1 MCQPWH
7 VTDGS
12 KKAIIAA
19 FFANLGI
26 AIAKFVGF
34 LITRSA
40 GMLAESVH
48 SFADTG
54 NQGLLFLGGSRA
66 RREAT
71 PAHPF
76 GYGRERYFWS
86 FAVALVLFSMGGL
99 FALYEG
105 IEKFRHP
112 HEVDKVWVAISIL
125 VFGLVIEGNSLRI
138 AVKEARHA
146 KGDAGWWHFIRH
158 SKQPELPVVLLEDT
172 GAELGLGFALV
183 GVIVAHQTGD
193 ARWDALGSMAIGLL
207 LIIIAIVLIIEM
219 KGLLIGESAG
229 TADRARIVA
238 ALEAGPHVDQLI
250 HVRTQ
255 HIGPDEILVAAK
267 VEYDSALT
275 FDQVTAAINATE
287 RGVRDAVPAARMIY
301 IEPDL
306 KTEGYVDSE
315 LRRAEHD
322 SQDAGQDDSQDDA
335 PH

>member
-1 MCQPWH
+1 

-26 AIAKFVGF
+26 AIAKFIGF

-54 NQGLLFLGGSRA
+54 NQGLLLLGGSRA
-66 RREAT
+66 KREAT
-71 PAHPF
+71 PEHPF

-112 HEVDKVWVAISIL
+112 HEIKSVWVAVGIL
-125 VFGLVIEGNSLRI
+125 VFGLLIEGYSLRTAI
-138 AVKEARHA
+138 KEAQHVKA
-146 KGDAGWWHFIRH
+146 DGVSWWKFIRT

-172 GAELGLGFALV
+172 GAELGLLFALF
-183 GVIVAHQTGD
+183 GVLMAHYTGD
-193 ARWDALGSMAIGLL
+193 GRWDAVGSITIGLL
-207 LIIIAIVLIIEM
+207 LIVIAIVLIIEM
-219 KGLLIGESAG
+219 KGLLIGESASKK
-229 TADRARIVA
+229 DRAGIVSA
-238 ALEAGPHVDQLI
+238 IEKSDRVEHLI
-250 HVRTQ
+250 HIRTQ

-267 VEYDSALT
+267 VEYDSELT
-275 FDQVTAAINATE
+275 FDELSVMIDVTEAN
-287 RGVRDAVPAARMIY
+287 VRAAVPAARMIY

-306 KTEGYVDSE
+306 KRLVD
-315 LRRAEHD
+315 D
-322 SQDAGQDDSQDDA
+322 PPVDAGTHDE
-335 PH
+335 H

>member
-1 MCQPWH
+1 M
-7 VTDGS
+7 TDGS
-12 KKAIIAA
+12 RKAIIAA

-26 AIAKFVGF
+26 AIAKFIGF

-66 RREAT
+66 KREAT
-71 PAHPF
+71 PEHPF
-76 GYGRERYFWS
+76 GFGRERYFWS

-112 HEVDKVWVAISIL
+112 HEIEKVWVAIAIL
-125 VFGLVIEGNSLRI
+125 VFGLVLEGNSLRI
-138 AVKEARHA
+138 AYLEAKRVK
-146 KGDAGWWHFIRH
+146 GPGVNWWQFIRH

-172 GAELGLGFALV
+172 GAELGLLFALF
-183 GVIVAHQTGD
+183 GVIMADQTGD
-193 ARWDALGSMAIGLL
+193 GRWDAVGSIAIGLL
-207 LIIIAIVLIIEM
+207 LIVIAIVLIIEM

-229 TADRARIVA
+229 KADRTAIVA
-238 ALEAGPHVDQLI
+238 ALEGSDRVDRLI
-250 HVRTQ
+250 HLRTQ

-267 VEYDSALT
+267 VEYDSSLT
-275 FDQVTAAINATE
+275 FDEVTHAINITE
-287 RGVRDAVPAARMIY
+287 QNVRAAVPAAQMIY

-306 KTEGYVDSE
+306 HRADYVDSSE
-315 LRRAEHD
+315 RHD
-322 SQDAGQDDSQDDA
+322 QGAAGDG
-335 PH
+335 H

>member
-1 MCQPWH
+1 M
-7 VTDGS
+7 TDGS

-26 AIAKFVGF
+26 AIAKFIGF

-48 SFADTG
+48 SLADTG

-66 RREAT
+66 KREAT
-71 PAHPF
+71 PEHPF

-112 HEVDKVWVAISIL
+112 HEVDKVWVAVAIL
-125 VFGLVIEGNSLRI
+125 VFGLLIEGYSLRTAI
-138 AVKEARHA
+138 KEARHA
-146 KGDAGWWHFIRH
+146 KGDSSWWHFIRN

-172 GAELGLGFALV
+172 GAEIGLLMALV
-183 GVIVAHQTGD
+183 GVVVAHQTGD
-193 ARWDALGSMAIGLL
+193 GRWDALGSIGIGVL
-207 LIIIAIVLIIEM
+207 LIAIAIVLIIEM

-229 TADRARIVA
+229 KADRAAIVA
-238 ALEAGPHVDQLI
+238 ALEGAPSVDRLI
-250 HVRTQ
+250 HLRTQ

-267 VEYDSALT
+267 LEYDSGLT
-275 FDQVTAAINATE
+275 FDEVVSAINVTE
-287 RGVRDAVPAARMIY
+287 QQVRSAVPAARMIY

-306 KTEGYVDSE
+306 HTEGYVD
-315 LRRAEHD
+315 
-322 SQDAGQDDSQDDA
+322 QDGSDA
-335 PH
+335 HH

>member
-1 MCQPWH
+1 M
-7 VTDGS
+7 TDGS

-26 AIAKFVGF
+26 AIAKFIGF

-54 NQGLLFLGGSRA
+54 NQGLLFLGGARA
-66 RREAT
+66 QKEAT
-71 PAHPF
+71 PEHPF

-105 IEKFRHP
+105 IQKFRDP
-112 HEVDKVWVAISIL
+112 HEIEQVWVAVGIL
-125 VFGLVIEGNSLRI
+125 VLGLLLEGNSLRI
-138 AVKEARHA
+138 AVNEANHA
-146 KGDAGWWHFIRH
+146 RGNAGWWAFIRN

-172 GAELGLGFALV
+172 GAEIGLLLALG
-183 GVIVAHQTGD
+183 GVILAHQTGD
-193 ARWDALGSMAIGLL
+193 ARWDALGSMLIGLL
-207 LIIIAIVLIIEM
+207 LILIAIVLIIEM

-229 TADRARIVA
+229 TADRDAIVA
-238 ALEAGPHVDQLI
+238 ALEGSNHVDHLI
-250 HVRTQ
+250 HLRTQ

-267 VEYDSALT
+267 LEYDSNLT
-275 FDQVTAAINATE
+275 FDEVSVAIDVTEAN
-287 RGVRDAVPAARMIY
+287 VRAAVPAARMIY

-306 KTEGYVDSE
+306 KREASE
-315 LRRAEHD
+315 PSPTVVPDRH
-322 SQDAGQDDSQDDA
+322 
-335 PH
+335 

>member
-1 MCQPWH
+1 MCQPWQ

-12 KKAIIAA
+12 RKAIIAA

-26 AIAKFVGF
+26 AIAKLIGF

-54 NQGLLFLGGSRA
+54 NQGLLFLGGARA
-66 RREAT
+66 KRDAT
-71 PAHPF
+71 PEHPF

-112 HEVDKVWVAISIL
+112 HEVSNLWVAVGIL
-125 VFGLVIEGNSLRI
+125 VFGLALEGWSLRT
-138 AVKEARHA
+138 AVKEANHSRA
-146 KGDAGWWHFIRH
+146 EGVSWWNFIRN

-172 GAELGLGFALV
+172 GAELGLLFALF
-183 GVIVAHQTGD
+183 GVSMAKITGD
-193 ARWDALGSMAIGLL
+193 GRWDAVGSMAIGVL
-207 LIIIAIVLIIEM
+207 LIVIAIVLIIEM
-219 KGLLIGESAG
+219 KGLLIGESASKK
-229 TADRARIVA
+229 DRAGIVSA
-238 ALEAGPHVDQLI
+238 IENSDRVDHLI
-250 HVRTQ
+250 HIRTQ

-267 VEYDSALT
+267 VEYDSELT
-275 FDQVTAAINATE
+275 FDELSMMIDITE
-287 RGVRDAVPAARMIY
+287 ASIRAAVPAARLIY

-306 KTEGYVDSE
+306 KRLIDDPPADASTHD
-315 LRRAEHD
+315 EH
-322 SQDAGQDDSQDDA
+322 
-335 PH
+335 